1 MNGGMNGGM
10 SSGTI
15 ELFGTTPDGTPVER
29 VTISAGGAT
38 ARLISWGASLQDF
51 RIAGVDHPLV
61 LGSPVLE
68 PYFDVM
74 RYYGAIAGRVAN
86 RIAGGSAELDG
97 KTYQFDRNEDGV
109 TTLHGG
115 EDGSSNL
122 VWTIEEHGPSHC
134 RFSLRMA
141 DGLAGFP
148 GNLDV
153 NVSYSLSEEGALRIE
168 VEAVTDAPT
177 FCAFAHHS
185 YWNLDGTA
193 DLSNHRLTVHADRYN
208 PVDDRRIP
216 VGPPQAVD
224 GARFDLRTPQPIIQP
239 AAEPLDHNFCC
250 FDAVSADVRELAVL
264 STPHLALHISSTD
277 PGFQV
282 YDGARM
288 DTAPVAGLTGKPYG
302 PYAGIAL
309 EPQRWPDA
317 PNRPDFPSVILRP
330 GETYRQVSEFRIT
343 DSTKTL

>member
-1 MNGGMNGGM
+1 MTGGMNGPAV
-10 SSGTI
+10 I
-15 ELFGTTPDGTPVER
+15 EPFGVAPDGTPVER

-38 ARLISWGASLQDF
+38 ATLMSWGASLQDF
-51 RIAGVDHPLV
+51 RIDGVDHPLV
-61 LGSPVLE
+61 LGSPRLE
-68 PYFDVM
+68 PYFDEM

-86 RIAGGSAELDG
+86 RIEGGTATLDG
-97 KTYQFDRNEDGV
+97 RTYRFDRNEDGV

-115 EDGSSNL
+115 AHGSSNL
-122 VWTIEEHGPSHC
+122 VWTIADHGPAHC

-141 DGLAGFP
+141 DGLDGFP

-153 NVSYSLSEEGALRIE
+153 SVTYSLSGDRALRIE
-168 VEAVTDAPT
+168 IEATTDAPT
-177 FCAFAHHS
+177 FCGFAHHS
-185 YWNLDGTA
+185 YWNLDGTP
-193 DLSNHRLTVHADRYN
+193 DLANHKLTVHADRYN
-208 PVDDRRIP
+208 AVDERRIP
-216 VGPPQAVD
+216 VGAPKPVD
-224 GARFDLRTPQPIIQP
+224 GTRFDLRTPQPIIQP
-239 AAEPLDHNFCC
+239 DAEPLDHNFCC
-250 FDAVSADVRELAVL
+250 FDEVSETLRELAVL
-264 STPHLALHISSTD
+264 STPELALRISSTD

-288 DTAPVAGLTGKPYG
+288 DTTPVAGLTGRPYG

-343 DSTKTL
+343 DSTETF